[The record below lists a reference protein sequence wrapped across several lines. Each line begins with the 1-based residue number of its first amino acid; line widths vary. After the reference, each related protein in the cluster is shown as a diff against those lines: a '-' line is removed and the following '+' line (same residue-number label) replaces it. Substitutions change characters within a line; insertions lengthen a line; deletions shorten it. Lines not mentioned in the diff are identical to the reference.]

1 MSPET
6 DYNPIFDK
14 YPVGKEFTYMGVL
27 MRVTKVDHYSLPI
40 PISSTKDIIASYIH
54 CDYITKDGYFDSKSF
69 SVEEVASIAEEEEPL
84 PAEVNIDINGRL
96 DKMIKAQ
103 EELSESILRAIKGY
117 DSKGES

>member
-1 MSPET
+1 MESKEN
-6 DYNPIFDK
+6 YNPIFGQ

-27 MRVTKVDHYSLPI
+27 MRVTKIDHCKLPI
-40 PISSTKDIIASYIH
+40 GSTEDIIASYIH

-84 PAEVNIDINGRL
+84 PAEVNIDINGRF

-103 EELSESILRAIKGY
+103 EERSESILRAIKGY